1 MADQQPVPQSI
12 ALTVQEA
19 VAATRMTRTFIY
31 EALKRGDLRA
41 RKSGRRTLILTED
54 LNRFVAGLPEYQA
67 AA

>member
-1 MADQQPVPQSI
+1 MADQSSIPHSI

-54 LNRFVAGLPEYQA
+54 LNRFVADLPEYRA